1 MTTVS
6 VSVCR
11 VVVGAAGQV
20 GSALA
25 AHLRSVPGRL
35 VAVDRVSSDGP
46 VPVIGCDVTDPAFSD
61 LLALRL
67 ADCTRA
73 ELYHT
78 AGWVPPLARVDDTPT
93 DTFATAVTQ
102 NLTSAYAALRAFALA
117 AGRLDLDAAAVAVT
131 SVGAHR
137 AHRYHVGYDAA
148 KAGVESVVRT
158 LALEYGARLSVRA
171 FALGP
176 LAESTSTA
184 ADGEV
189 APALVRLVPLG
200 RYARLAEV
208 AEAISL
214 FGGPAFDPANGHT
227 LTFDGGLSVQL
238 RPVEVERAPPE
249 SSGTL
254 GNLRPGH
261 PPVGPMSRPVGRRG
275 SINGR
280 SI

>member
-1 MTTVS
+1 MS

-25 AHLRSVPGRL
+25 AHLRSVSGRL
-35 VAVDRVSSDGP
+35 IAVDRVSSDGP
-46 VPVIGCDVTDPAFSD
+46 VPVISCDVTDPAFAD
-61 LLALRL
+61 LLVLQL
-67 ADCTRA
+67 AGCTRA

-78 AGWVPPLARVDDTPT
+78 AGWVPLLARVDDTPT
-93 DTFATAVTQ
+93 GTFATAVTR

-117 AGRLDLDAAAVAVT
+117 AGRLDLHAAAVAVT
-131 SVGAHR
+131 SVG

-158 LALEYGARLSVRA
+158 LALEYGSRLSVRA

-184 ADGEV
+184 ADGE
-189 APALVRLVPLG
+189 ASPALVQLVPLG

-208 AEAISL
+208 AEAIAL
-214 FGGPAFDPANGHT
+214 FGGPAFDPANRHI
-227 LTFDGGLSVQL
+227 LIFDGGLLVQL

-249 SSGTL
+249 E
-254 GNLRPGH
+254 
-261 PPVGPMSRPVGRRG
+261 SRGAQ
-275 SINGR
+275 
-280 SI
+280 

>member
-1 MTTVS
+1 MSTVS

-25 AHLRSVPGRL
+25 AHLRSVPGGL
-35 VAVDRVSSDGP
+35 VAVDRVSGDGP
-46 VPVIGCDVTDPAFSD
+46 VPVIGCDVTDPAFAD
-61 LLALRL
+61 LLTARL

-73 ELYHT
+73 KIYHT
-78 AGWVPPLARVDDTPT
+78 AGWVPPLARINDTPT
-93 DTFATAVTQ
+93 D
-102 NLTSAYAALRAFALA
+102 AFALTA
-117 AGRLDLDAAAVAVT
+117 DRLDLSAAAVAVT

-148 KAGVESVVRT
+148 KAGVESVVRS
-158 LALEYGARLSVRA
+158 LALEYGSRLSVRA

-176 LAESTSTA
+176 LAESSSTA
-184 ADGEV
+184 ADGEA

-208 AEAISL
+208 AEAIAL

-238 RPVEVERAPPE
+238 RPVEVERVPP
-249 SSGTL
+249 
-254 GNLRPGH
+254 H
-261 PPVGPMSRPVGRRG
+261 
-275 SINGR
+275 
-280 SI
+280 